1 MNENKFSWDLFN
13 RMPVIGIIRNMS
25 LDDFMQVLPL
35 FTDVGLSTIEITMN
49 TPNAEELIRYAVEN
63 HQGKLN
69 VGAGTVCKKNDLKK
83 ALDAGAQFIV
93 TPIVRKK
100 LIRYCIEH
108 EIPIFPGAFSPTE
121 IYKAW
126 TWGAPMIKVF
136 PAKTLGPDYIRDVKA
151 PLDQVKLLP
160 TGGIGL
166 DNIESFKKAGADG
179 FGVGGP
185 LFKKDLIK
193 EKDWSGLKQHFAS
206 FVDRVKGSV

>member
-1 MNENKFSWDLFN
+1 MNENVFSWELFN
-13 RMPVIGIIRNMS
+13 KMPVIGIIRNLS
-25 LDDFMQVLPL
+25 LEDFIQVLPL
-35 FTDVGLSTIEITMN
+35 FTDAGLSTIEITMN

-63 HQGKLN
+63 QPSNLN
-69 VGAGTVCKKNDLKK
+69 VGAGTVCNKRDLKK
-83 ALDAGAQFIV
+83 ALDAGARFIV
-93 TPIVRKK
+93 TPVMRKK
-100 LIRYCIEH
+100 LIRYCVDH
-108 EIPIFPGAFSPTE
+108 AIPIFPGAFTPTE

-126 TWGAPMIKVF
+126 AWGAPMIKVF
-136 PAKTLGPDYIRDVKA
+136 PAKTLGPDYIKDVKA

-193 EKDWSGLKQHFAS
+193 EKDWSRLKQHFTS
-206 FVDRVKGSV
+206 FVERVKGSL